1 MTATETKVHVK
12 KESVEYKHRHDGTI
26 LYAIVPGIKFV
37 YTGKVPFGISP
48 HTRYELGFS
57 PEGTEARKTHGG
69 PLHSE
74 LFGWLGALPTVIAA
88 HHIPDES
95 ITIEVAEGT
104 LIEVEGH
111 GTFRVLAPPTHTW
124 LGYYPTVE
132 VV

>member
-12 KESVEYKHRHDGTI
+12 KESVKVEHGLDGKI
-26 LYAIVPGIKFV
+26 LWAVVPGIKFV
-37 YTGKVPFGISP
+37 YTGKVPFGTSP

-74 LFGWLGALPTVIAA
+74 LFGWLGALCTVISA

-104 LIEVEGH
+104 LIEVEGY
-111 GTFRVLAPPTHTW
+111 GTFRVLAPPTNTW
-124 LGYYPTVE
+124 HGYYPTVE